1 MADRDKIRWGI
12 LAPGRITRKFARDL
26 VLLDDAEIVAVAS
39 RSQERADQFGD
50 EFHVPRRYR
59 SYEQLVHDPDVDAI
73 YVAAPHNLH
82 AEHSVLC
89 LEHGKPVL
97 CEKPFT
103 ANAGQAR
110 EIVRAAREHKV
121 FCMEAMWMRFLPAV
135 VKLRELLAAGAIGSI
150 RMVEGMHGFRG
161 PYLPE
166 ERLLNPR
173 LAGGALLDMGIY
185 PISLA
190 FMVLGRPSHISSM
203 AHIGKTGVD
212 EQSSVLF
219 GYEHGE
225 IAICTSAIQ
234 TVLPTRACI
243 TGTEGIIR
251 IDDGP
256 AVIYKFAVEKGNGQP
271 HQAYEPPHLG
281 LGYTYEAM
289 EVHRCLREGRLE
301 SDAMPLDESVAIME
315 TLDQI
320 RAQWGMRYPFD

>member
-1 MADRDKIRWGI
+1 MAKTDKIRWGI
-12 LAPGRITRKFARDL
+12 MAPGRITRKFAHDL
-26 VLLDDAEIVAVAS
+26 MLLDDAEIIAVGS
-39 RSQERADQFGD
+39 RSQERADQFAD
-50 EFHVPRRYR
+50 EFHVPRRYH

-82 AEHSVLC
+82 AERSILC
-89 LEHGKPVL
+89 LEHGKAVL

-103 ANAGQAR
+103 ANARQAR
-110 EIVRAAREHKV
+110 EIVRAARAHKV

-135 VKLRELLAAGAIGSI
+135 VKLRELLAAGAIGAV
-150 RMVEGMHGFRG
+150 RMVEGIHGFRG

-166 ERLLNPR
+166 ERLLNLA

-190 FMVLGRPSHISSM
+190 FMVLGRPSRISSM

-219 GYEHGE
+219 GYERGE

-234 TVLPTRACI
+234 TVLPTRAFI
-243 TGTEGIIR
+243 VGTEGM
-251 IDDGP
+251 IDMGDP
-256 AVIYKFAVEKGNGQP
+256 AVCYKLVVEKGRGQP
-271 HQAYEPPHLG
+271 PQVYEPPHLG

-289 EVHRCLREGRLE
+289 EVHRCLREGKLE
-301 SDAMPLDESVAIME
+301 SDIMPLDESVTIME

-320 RAQWGMRYPFD
+320 RAQLGMRYPFD